1 MQAHCNFI
9 EEMDS
14 ISDMNNLEK
23 LRDLVQNEAYKA
35 QNFEILW
42 KEIVQTSFFYHL
54 TYEELL

>member
-23 LRDLVQNEAYKA
+23 LRDLVQNEAY
-35 QNFEILW
+35 ILAITAEKNKNLT
-42 KEIVQTSFFYHL
+42 KELKKQQTMVN
-54 TYEELL
+54 